1 MIATKAFR
9 GRLKIAAI
17 NNGRERDRVEPRAKA
32 PRVALWDS
40 WLWLQTT

>member
-17 NNGRERDRVEPRAKA
+17 NNGRDRDHVEPPANA
-32 PRVALWDS
+32 PPVALWDS
-40 WLWLQTT
+40 WLLLQTT